1 MSATIEPKW
10 KRELCGRSAGHTGG
24 RDAAARSQF
33 RLRTA
38 LPPAPTRILGS
49 ELTLR
54 WSQDW
59 DSVQDLLVHRVHR
72 WVGLLGDIVVRE
84 LSARGLDL
92 LDPVAL
98 GGVGVPPPVSQT
110 LDHLDALARATSC
123 AAPLDARFSKARLRS
138 LPLVRDPGFFTAGG
152 PSLRWNFYAARNP
165 KVALVVAAA
174 RPSGGMSKISEIS
187 EGIRLRPAAK
197 PRLRGGE
204 YGERRRREG
213 TVRVNARLS
222 LCVRARVCVCVPPRT
237 EARVGFRRPS
247 PRPRLKEYQGG
258 SSQA

>member
-24 RDAAARSQF
+24 RDAASRSQF

-54 WSQDW
+54 WPQDW

-123 AAPLDARFSKARLRS
+123 AAPLDARFSGLDPARFPPWYGARDFHGGRPLPKMEFLRGAKS
-138 LPLVRDPGFFTAGG
+138 SGFGSWRRRGG
-152 PSLRWNFYAARNP
+152 
-165 KVALVVAAA
+165 
-174 RPSGGMSKISEIS
+174 PSGGMSKISE
-187 EGIRLRPAAK
+187 
-197 PRLRGGE
+197 
-204 YGERRRREG
+204 
-213 TVRVNARLS
+213 
-222 LCVRARVCVCVPPRT
+222 
-237 EARVGFRRPS
+237 
-247 PRPRLKEYQGG
+247 
-258 SSQA
+258 